1 MYQSNAE
8 NGFRMDMRLFVHY
21 QINQKVQDTLNY
33 LDIQSIDEWRL
44 DQVMILVEFK
54 IAKDGTVFIST
65 AIVISRIYV
74 NMNRMRMRIK

>member
-54 IAKDGTVFIST
+54 IATDGSVFI
-65 AIVISRIYV
+65 I
-74 NMNRMRMRIK
+74 N

>member
-54 IAKDGTVFIST
+54 IATDGSVFTINS
-65 AIVISRIYV
+65 YCD
-74 NMNRMRMRIK
+74 

>member
-54 IAKDGTVFIST
+54 IATDCSVFIINS
-65 AIVISRIYV
+65 YCD
-74 NMNRMRMRIK
+74 

>member
-54 IAKDGTVFIST
+54 IATDGSVFIINS
-65 AIVISRIYV
+65 YCD
-74 NMNRMRMRIK
+74 

>member
-33 LDIQSIDEWRL
+33 LDIQSIDEWRF
-44 DQVMILVEFK
+44 DQVMTLAEFK